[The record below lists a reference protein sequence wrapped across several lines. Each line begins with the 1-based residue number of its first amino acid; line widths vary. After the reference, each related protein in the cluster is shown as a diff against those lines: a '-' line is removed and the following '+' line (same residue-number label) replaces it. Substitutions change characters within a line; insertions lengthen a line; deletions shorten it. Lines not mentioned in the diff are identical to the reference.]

1 MLDLFGKSIS
11 PYELLD
17 IVNEENSIESYT
29 FVSRKEHGFPYLVN
43 PPPQSNVCSIMK
55 FNKILDI
62 IKYEEELLFHS
73 QKRQGISMTT
83 PGWNGLNR
91 FKQLLRQA

>member
-43 PPPQSNVCSIMK
+43 PPPIKCL
-55 FNKILDI
+55 FNNEI
-62 IKYEEELLFHS
+62 
-73 QKRQGISMTT
+73 
-83 PGWNGLNR
+83 
-91 FKQLLRQA
+91 